1 MIGGLAESITPFAD
15 RQSFASNM
23 KKHPTVAVEAVAIKK
38 PQPTLS
44 PFEPLWF
51 LLDRVVES
59 EQHPTHTALCPDRFV
74 CIQHR
79 TVMIE
84 KMEEAAVLSVD
95 TARKPKPDRVAEQ
108 SIPVTRLQF
117 FATDVCCEQ
126 GLEVDELLCLSQLK
140 VPFNLEP

>member
-1 MIGGLAESITPFAD
+1 MIKK
-15 RQSFASNM
+15 M
-23 KKHPTVAVEAVAIKK
+23 KKSTV
-38 PQPTLS
+38 L
-44 PFEPLWF
+44 
-51 LLDRVVES
+51 RV
-59 EQHPTHTALCPDRFV
+59 H
-74 CIQHR
+74 
-79 TVMIE
+79 
-84 KMEEAAVLSVD
+84 